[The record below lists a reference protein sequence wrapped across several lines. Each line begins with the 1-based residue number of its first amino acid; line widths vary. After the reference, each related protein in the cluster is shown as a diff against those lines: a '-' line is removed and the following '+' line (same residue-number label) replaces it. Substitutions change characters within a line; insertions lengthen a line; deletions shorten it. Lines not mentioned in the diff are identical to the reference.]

1 MKMNNTN
8 SFILTRILI
17 ISLAFCITQFLSNIS
32 YTVEPDE
39 ILKNQEYELRARNIS
54 RNIRCMICQNQSID
68 ESNAPLAKDLRI
80 LIRNKIKEGSKD
92 KEIYKFLT
100 DRYGDFILL
109 KPPFKISTFLLWF
122 LPFVF
127 FIIGIFILFL
137 NNKKSKKTF
146 GKFNVLLIFLF
157 FSI

>member
-1 MKMNNTN
+1 MG
-8 SFILTRILI
+8 LP
-17 ISLAFCITQFLSNIS
+17 FLNNIS
-32 YTVEPDE
+32 YSVEPE
-39 ILKNQEYELRARNIS
+39 EFLKNPEQEVRARKIS
-54 RNIRCMICQNQSID
+54 KNIRCLVCQNQSID
-68 ESNAPLAKDLRI
+68 DSSAPLAKDLRA
-80 LIRNKIKEGSKD
+80 LIRIKVQEND
-92 KEIYKFLT
+92 TDEEIYKFLT

-109 KPPFKISTFLLWF
+109 KPPFKISTFLLWS

-137 NNKKSKKTF
+137 HNKKSKKTF